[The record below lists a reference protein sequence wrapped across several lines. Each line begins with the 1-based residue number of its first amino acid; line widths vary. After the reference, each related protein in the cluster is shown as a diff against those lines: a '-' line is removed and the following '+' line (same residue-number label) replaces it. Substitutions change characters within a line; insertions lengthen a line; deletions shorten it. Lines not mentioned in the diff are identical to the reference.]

1 VKILQELIRIK
12 DSIYDSQDS
21 SYIILGYLC
30 VVLQEER
37 FIEMTARFLEEE
49 ELHQLFE
56 MEKTAV
62 ENLVL
67 YMYKWIFS
75 ISSKYVHN

>member
-1 VKILQELIRIK
+1 MKILQELIRIK

-21 SYIILGYLC
+21 TYIILGYLC

-56 MEKTAV
+56 MEKTTV